1 MEFYKYIDARSCTVD
16 ELKESLSIANM
27 PELCESINNVIS
39 DRQTEGDI
47 YCLWGQFNVRRDE
60 IKYGIRFSL
69 LNCPHALAWTI
80 TLNEQSHKIVI
91 HCTIDKENEDRDF
104 IDSIDDFMAD
114 WAKGLSS
121 NL

>member
-1 MEFYKYIDARSCTVD
+1 MEFYRYIDASNYTV
-16 ELKESLSIANM
+16 EVLKEVLSIANM

-47 YCLWGQFNVRRDE
+47 YCLWGQFSVRRDE

-69 LNCPHALAWTI
+69 LNCPHALAWTV
-80 TLNEQSHKIVI
+80 TLNQQSNKMVI

-104 IDSIDDFMAD
+104 TDSIEDFMAN
-114 WAKGLSS
+114 WAKGL
-121 NL
+121 NAKR

>member
-1 MEFYKYIDARSCTVD
+1 MEFYKYIDASDHTVD

-47 YCLWGQFNVRRDE
+47 YCLWGQFIVRRDE

-80 TLNEQSHKIVI
+80 TLNEQSQKIAI

-114 WAKGLSS
+114 WEKGLNSK
-121 NL
+121 L

>member
-1 MEFYKYIDARSCTVD
+1 MEFYKYIDASSCTVD
-16 ELKESLSIANM
+16 ELKESISIANM